1 MLQCTRRATLARM
14 NRGVLYALGAYLL
27 WGLFPIYFKLVAAV
41 PALEILAHR
50 VAWSLLLVL
59 GLLGLRRDWSWV
71 GALARQPQQLRWFI
85 ASAALVSVNWGLYIW
100 AVNSQRVVDASLGYF
115 INPLV
120 NVAIGALLLHERL
133 RPAQWVAVAI
143 AGAGVAWL
151 TATAGAPPWIGLVLA
166 FSFAGYGLLRKQAP
180 LGAME
185 GFALEVT
192 LLFPLA
198 LAYLLW
204 LAAHG
209 AEHFTQAPWSLQAL
223 LALSGPI
230 TAVPLLLFAAGARR
244 LPFSTLGLLQYV
256 APTLQLLLGVWLF
269 KEPFAGAK
277 VVGYALVWLALAVFT
292 ADSLWSAWQRR

>member
-1 MLQCTRRATLARM
+1 M

-27 WGLFPIYFKLVAAV
+27 WGLFPVYFKLVAAV

-50 VAWSLLLVL
+50 IAWSLLLVL
-59 GLLGLRRDWSWV
+59 GLLGLRRDWGWV

-151 TATAGAPPWIGLVLA
+151 TATAGAPPWIGLLLA

-204 LAAHG
+204 LAVQG

-223 LALSGPI
+223 LALSGPV

-244 LPFSTLGLLQYV
+244 IPFSTLGLLQYV

-277 VVGYALVWLALAVFT
+277 VAGYALVWLALAVFT
-292 ADSLWSAWQRR
+292 ADSLLSAWRGRRRT

>member
-1 MLQCTRRATLARM
+1 M
-14 NRGVLYALGAYLL
+14 
-27 WGLFPIYFKLVAAV
+27 
-41 PALEILAHR
+41 
-50 VAWSLLLVL
+50 L
-59 GLLGLRRDWSWV
+59 GLLGLRRDWRWV
-71 GALARQPQQLRWFI
+71 GALERQPQQLRWFI

-100 AVNSQRVVDASLGYF
+100 AVNAQRVVDASLGYF

-198 LAYLLW
+198 AAYLLW
-204 LAAHG
+204 LAAQG

-223 LALSGPI
+223 LALSGPV

-244 LPFSTLGLLQYV
+244 IPFSTLGLLQYV

-277 VVGYALVWLALAVFT
+277 VAGYALVWSALAVFT
-292 ADSLWSAWQRR
+292 GDSLWHAWRLRRAT